1 MPIRVM
7 RGTVVSNKAD
17 QTATVLVERR
27 VMHPIYKKFMTQSK
41 KIAAHDADNS
51 LEIGD
56 VVRIRECRP
65 ISKSKRFEVI
75 EKVGA

>member
-27 VMHPIYKKFMTQSK
+27 IMHPIYKKFLK
-41 KIAAHDADNS
+41 KSNVH
-51 LEIGD
+51 LL
-56 VVRIRECRP
+56 
-65 ISKSKRFEVI
+65 KSVQQYN
-75 EKVGA
+75 G